1 MRKIAARIA
10 GLLAAGLPAAAL
22 AHGDAP
28 HGDGLP
34 WTFDPWVVTPLV
46 ATLLLYG
53 IGLAALWRHAGAGR
67 GIGFSHAAAYLCGW
81 LVLAGALTSP
91 LHWLGEHLFTAH
103 MIEHEL
109 AMAVAAPLLVLGR
122 PMAAALWAFPLST
135 RQRLTRITRSRP
147 ARAVWGALALPPV
160 ATVLHGIAIWVWHV
174 PQFFDATVTQIG
186 LHRLQHLSFV
196 LTALLFWWALL
207 RRSHPLGAAGHLFV
221 TMIHTGVLGALLT
234 FAPRVLYARQTFDAM
249 RWGLTPL
256 EDQQLAGAV
265 MWAPGGLI
273 YAGAA
278 LGFIALQ
285 LARERR
291 QPTDFSALRIP

>member
-1 MRKIAARIA
+1 MRK
-10 GLLAAGLPAAAL
+10 LAAQLAGFLAALAPGAAL
-22 AHGDAP
+22 AHGEAP

-34 WTFDPWVVTPLV
+34 WTFDPWVVTPLL
-46 ATLLLYG
+46 ASLLLYVL
-53 IGLAALWRHAGAGR
+53 GLVALWRHAGAGR
-67 GIGFSHAAAYLCGW
+67 GIGFPPAAAYLCGW

-91 LHWLGEHLFTAH
+91 LHALGERLFTAH

-122 PMAAALWAFPLST
+122 PIAAGLWAFPPRL
-135 RQRLTRITRSRP
+135 RPRLTRVLRSRP
-147 ARAVWGALALPPV
+147 ARAAWGALTFPPV
-160 ATVLHGIAIWVWHV
+160 ATLVHGVAIWIWHV
-174 PQFFDATVTQIG
+174 PPLFDATVTQVG

-196 LTALLFWWALL
+196 VTALLFWWALV
-207 RRSHPLGAAGHLFV
+207 RRSHPLGAAAHLVV
-221 TMIHTGVLGALLT
+221 TMIHTGILGALLT

-278 LGFIALQ
+278 LGFVALH
-285 LARERR
+285 LARQGR
-291 QPTDFSALRIP
+291 QPADFSALRIP